1 MGRVGWRPSPIEMK
15 FTETAVTFECA
26 GETLV
31 GIASVPETPRSRG
44 VLIIVGG
51 PQYRVGSHRQ
61 FTLLA
66 RRLAAAGFPAFRFDY
81 RGMGDATGEYI
92 TFKRIAD
99 DIRSAIAVFQSMCP
113 DVREVVLWG
122 LCGAASASMIYAP
135 EDARVAGIVA
145 LNPWVRD
152 NATFASTQI
161 RHYYAARLLQR
172 DFWTKLTSGKVR
184 LADALRAFLRTLST
198 AAARSTTTG
207 KELSYQ
213 TRMARGLASFTGPTL
228 LILSGNDLT
237 AKEFL
242 AHVAGSDDWGP
253 VLKSASI
260 TRRDFPEAD
269 HTFSTCERRREV
281 EDTTLRWLEAF

>member
-1 MGRVGWRPSPIEMK
+1 MGHVGWLPRQIEMK
-15 FTETAVTFECA
+15 FTETAATFDCA

-31 GIASVPETPRSRG
+31 GIASVPEEARSRG
-44 VLIIVGG
+44 LLIIVGG

-66 RRLAAAGFPAFRFDY
+66 RRLAAEGFPAFRFDY

-99 DIRSAIAVFQSMCP
+99 DIGSAIATFQSICP
-113 DVREVVLWG
+113 EIGEVVLWG

-135 EDARVAGIVA
+135 GDSRVAGIVA

-161 RHYYAARLLQR
+161 RHYYVTRLLQR

-184 LADALRAFLRTLST
+184 VAGSLCAFLRTLWT
-198 AAARSTTTG
+198 AAARSATAG
-207 KELSYQ
+207 KEPSYQ
-213 TRMARGLASFTGPTL
+213 TRMARGLASLSGPTL

-242 AHVAGSDDWGP
+242 AYAAGSDDWKP
-253 VLKSASI
+253 VLTRPSI
-260 TRRDFPEAD
+260 TRRDFPGTD
-269 HTFSTCERRREV
+269 HTFSTRERRREV